1 MENILLTLV
10 VVLLVLLLFM
20 MGGLALLGWKLLNKD
35 GNSPSKEI
43 EDDKIHPEIKR
54 RMLEARSLKAKQ
66 HIEASC
72 HLHPKEPSEGSCAI
86 CAEYFCK
93 SCLKPQQSLL
103 FCREHLN
110 LYLNSQWSEVCN
122 VKSSPTDPE
131 AGVELID
138 WKKKLWD
145 SEGTP
150 TFIQTHYKIN
160 VDGDQI
166 ESWVVLFAREKE
178 TDEVRKRLGKFS
190 SFPAEID

>member
-10 VVLLVLLLFM
+10 IVLLVLLLFM
-20 MGGLALLGWKLLNKD
+20 MSGLALLGWKLLNKD
-35 GNSPSKEI
+35 NNSASKEI
-43 EDDKIHPEIKR
+43 EDGKIHPEIKR
-54 RMLEARSLKAKQ
+54 RMLEARALKAKQ

-93 SCLKPQQSLL
+93 SCLKSQQSLL

-110 LYLNSQWSEVCN
+110 LYLNSPWSEVCN

-178 TDEVRKRLGKFS
+178 TDEVRKRLGKLN
-190 SFPAEID
+190 SFPADID